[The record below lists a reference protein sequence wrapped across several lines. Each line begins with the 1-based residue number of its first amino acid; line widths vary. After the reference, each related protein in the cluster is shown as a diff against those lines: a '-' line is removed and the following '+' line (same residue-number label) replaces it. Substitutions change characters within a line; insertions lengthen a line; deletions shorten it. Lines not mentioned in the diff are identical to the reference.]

1 METSLP
7 TLSSRVYVNLLEG
20 ILGIKQTKCW
30 EDPGI
35 YGNGLLPIKADYD
48 TVSYSPMYVYTY
60 IYINVYMYIYTY
72 LYLYL
77 YIYVLNSWA
86 TKTEEGPLVIS

>member
-1 METSLP
+1 MLI
-7 TLSSRVYVNLLEG
+7 LLEG

-60 IYINVYMYIYTY
+60 IYI
-72 LYLYL
+72 
-77 YIYVLNSWA
+77 
-86 TKTEEGPLVIS
+86 